1 MTRSSFVLA
10 PRGSGALAASL
21 ALCAAATAAAADTA
35 SSNDVDM
42 SAPGRSNVP
51 APAFESS
58 SSKLKGRNDFSSQ
71 DMAVEFRFGP
81 YKPRVDESEG
91 LKPPQYENFF
101 GDKTRFQV
109 GFEVDWQ
116 IWRAPHV
123 GTLGV
128 GAGWGITRM
137 SGNNKLPDGVEN
149 QPPQN
154 IQQETT
160 FTIMPMYGVGV
171 LRVDV
176 LSHDYGI
183 PIVGYGK
190 FGLAVAPWWIN
201 NGIDTASFCTPETPD
216 TQHCIKGRDTSFGT
230 QAALGAMLSL
240 DWLEPSAGAELDN
253 TMGINNTYI
262 FFEWSVSNYGG
273 KQMNVGSNTWV
284 TGFAFEL

>member
-1 MTRSSFVLA
+1 MRQFSFAFTPRS
-10 PRGSGALAASL
+10 SGALAASL
-21 ALCAAATAAAADTA
+21 AICAAATAAAADGA
-35 SSNDVDM
+35 SSDSVDM
-42 SAPGRSNVP
+42 SAPGRSTVP
-51 APAFESS
+51 APAFETRPS
-58 SSKLKGRNDFSSQ
+58 LRNRNDFSSQ

-81 YKPRVDESEG
+81 YKPRVDESKG
-91 LKPPQYENFF
+91 LTSPQYEDFF
-101 GDKTRFQV
+101 GDKRRFQL

-128 GAGWGITRM
+128 GASWGITRM
-137 SGNNKLPDGVEN
+137 SGANKLPAGVEN
-149 QPPQN
+149 VPPQN

-183 PIVGYGK
+183 PLVAYGK

-201 NGIDTASFCTPETPD
+201 NGIKTACAAETSDPGA
-216 TQHCIKGRDTSFGT
+216 CVEGRDISIGT
-230 QAALGAMLSL
+230 QAALGAMFSL

-262 FFEWSVSNYGG
+262 FIEWSVSNYGG

>member
-1 MTRSSFVLA
+1 MTRSGSCLA
-10 PRGSGALAASL
+10 IRHPGALAMGFL
-21 ALCAAATAAAADTA
+21 LCGIGRAEAAESTSADR
-35 SSNDVDM
+35 VDM
-42 SAPGRSNVP
+42 SAPGRSTVP
-51 APAFESS
+51 APAFESRPRDQS
-58 SSKLKGRNDFSSQ
+58 RNDFSSQ
-71 DMAVEFRFGP
+71 DMALEFRFGP
-81 YKPRVDESEG
+81 YAPRVDESEG
-91 LKPPQYENFF
+91 LRSPQFKDFF
-101 GDKTRFQV
+101 GDKKRFQL
-109 GFEVDWQ
+109 GLEVDWQ
-116 IWRAPHV
+116 IWRAPHL

-128 GAGWGITRM
+128 GAGWAITRM
-137 SGNNKLPDGVEN
+137 SGANKLPAGVDN
-149 QPPQN
+149 VPPQN

-183 PIVGYGK
+183 PFVGYGK

-201 NGIDTASFCTPETPD
+201 NGIATASSCTSDDPD
-216 TQHCIKGRDTSFGT
+216 TRRCIKGRDTSIGT
-230 QAALGAMLSL
+230 QASLGAMLSL

-262 FFEWSVSNYGG
+262 FFEWSVSNYPG

>member
-1 MTRSSFVLA
+1 MTQSSFVLA
-10 PRGSGALAASL
+10 PRSAAALAASL
-21 ALCAAATAAAADTA
+21 AICAAATAAAADRA
-35 SSNDVDM
+35 SSDGVDM
-42 SAPGRSNVP
+42 SAPGRSTVP
-51 APAFESS
+51 APAFEGS
-58 SSKLKGRNDFSSQ
+58 SSKLKGRNDFSAQ

-91 LKPPQYENFF
+91 LTSPQYENFF
-101 GDKTRFQV
+101 GDKLRFQL
-109 GFEVDWQ
+109 GLEVDWQ
-116 IWRAPHV
+116 IWRAPHL

-137 SGNNKLPDGVEN
+137 SGDNKLPEGVEN

-183 PIVGYGK
+183 PLVGYGK
-190 FGLAVAPWWIN
+190 FGLALAPWWIN
-201 NGIDTASFCTPETPD
+201 NGIDTASSCDGD
-216 TQHCIKGRDTSFGT
+216 TGRCIKGRDISIGT

-262 FFEWSVSNYGG
+262 FFEWSLSNYPG
-273 KQMNVGSNTWV
+273 KQMNVGANTWV
-284 TGFAFEL
+284 TGFAFEM